1 MDVSSIVQFV
11 TDLSLK
17 FPWAV
22 YLLVILSGLGSL
34 VVLAQALVVITP
46 SQKDNEILDS
56 VEKSTIGGFLFKVLT
71 AFSPIKKK

>member
-34 VVLAQALVVITP
+34 VVLAQAIVSLTP
-46 SQKDNEILDS
+46 SKADDLALENI
-56 VEKSTIGGFLFKVLT
+56 EKSSIGGFLIKVLI
-71 AFSPIKKK
+71 AFAPIQKK